1 MTVFPFWLR
10 TGKGIPDRKSFVF
23 ERSLDAADG
32 CALSPIFSSEEHEQP
47 PLLGRPMADS
57 GEGLPLTIRAL
68 GKQAGRLP
76 RPQLWWRGRR
86 WRWGRKASGNNS
98 KLSDFIWFS
107 PICIN
112 NSEKIQA
119 AVSFGEMSS
128 MEGYLDKKS
137 HGCFKAY
144 QARYFKLS
152 LQPGGRGE
160 WKLMYYKELG
170 EQQERGELLLKGS
183 TVSKLSDTILVLET
197 KAHESQNL
205 FHTNYTGGV
214 SMYYAY
220 TLSLLSIH
228 ESYSFVIISNLPP
241 LVHSDMRERK
251 GGRKGVNSDRKATN
265 SSSSP
270 NKKSEDYK
278 YENKQ
283 PAAQLL
289 KHQPSKLSLVSL
301 HRLIFLLLTAEESS
315 LESFREAFFFILP
328 YVTKVDSPFNAGILG
343 DHQVTPP
350 RWNNTHKEHTQT
362 QETCPL
368 WLNLKLQTVKSI
380 EYWIKNH
387 PEDANVKLKLQFSK
401 ALGENFPPA
410 QWSEK
415 GYDMAK
421 LVAGITKIKGMLK
434 ERINTAQ
441 KQAKIAYVESPYR
454 FRGRAKNY
462 KGNISQEVTPEILAQ
477 QLTLNSFSRMARISP
492 REIIFRDKEGILQ
505 DIIGSQEIINTHTV
519 LQSVVQSEEAVDKEA
534 ALSKMAA
541 AYSYFVRVAHH
552 CLKLKSYNCVFEIM
566 TGLGSLHLKRLKIR
580 DRLPEKDQKIV
591 DEIDKATNTAKNY
604 EAYRKLIESDKK
616 EGVPCIPFYTVQFYK
631 KVQYIEDSAKLAGG
645 FKQKI
650 DKKTSDLEEAMMS
663 SAKTPCKKQDDKKDV
678 DVKKQQQQQQVGV
691 VPSVSQNDT
700 FSDGKITSVVR
711 HPDSSNNDIEKTHHD
726 DPQSQTNEEEAKRPA
741 QQERK
746 SISSTDN
753 PGNTTTKT
761 AQSNITTG
769 SNKNKDG
776 GGGDDDDDDDAE
788 EAKKNTAE
796 EVEVAGGDGGTN
808 TTNNNNNN
816 GDGEEKDVDAASK
829 DDGTGKEKKGKKG
842 SNDNKNNDGEND
854 HKESSSPPPSESAAT
869 EQGVAVVESLR
880 STEQQDL
887 GKNII
892 SMSRPNIDNTP
903 IPTIAK
909 DDNDNDDGGG
919 PAVADES
926 KASGDLN
933 NTNADRAESS
943 IISTT
948 TTTTGMHINTKP
960 GAPGGEIVT
969 PMETPAVVV
978 NPSFKSNKDLY
989 PSLPASCVTP
999 NQTRTSLY
1007 TSHESSEAVDTA
1019 RMMIIS
1025 HADVKHIQVRFGYC
1039 MAMVNIIK
1047 NNLLEHVKT
1056 PYEIEKDEKVQENLK
1071 KSLMYGVMRDVKLQ
1085 EVSEIIQPQ
1094 VVTGYVKTRAMQRLR
1109 SIVTTS
1115 QNLAKNL
1122 NFTGRLS
1129 KFSRDEDGTK
1139 QQGG

>member
-1 MTVFPFWLR
+1 
-10 TGKGIPDRKSFVF
+10 
-23 ERSLDAADG
+23 
-32 CALSPIFSSEEHEQP
+32 
-47 PLLGRPMADS
+47 
-57 GEGLPLTIRAL
+57 
-68 GKQAGRLP
+68 
-76 RPQLWWRGRR
+76 
-86 WRWGRKASGNNS
+86 
-98 KLSDFIWFS
+98 
-107 PICIN
+107 
-112 NSEKIQA
+112 
-119 AVSFGEMSS
+119 

-197 KAHESQNL
+197 KDRDYELRAKSA
-205 FHTNYTGGV
+205 
-214 SMYYAY
+214 SAC
-220 TLSLLSIH
+220 SKWIKSIRDAIR
-228 ESYSFVIISNLPP
+228 YRPTKK
-241 LVHSDMRERK
+241 DKGKRERK

-328 YVTKVDSPFNAGILG
+328 YVTKTPRLMRVFLEIIKLPPPAGT
-343 DHQVTPP
+343 TP
-350 RWNNTHKEHTQT
+350 TKE
-362 QETCPL
+362 ETCPL

-492 REIIFRDKEGILQ
+492 REIIFRDKEGYLSEQ
-505 DIIGSQEIINTHTV
+505 DDQNKISQHFSTWVPSVVLGSAG
-519 LQSVVQSEEAVDKEA
+519 SVVQSEEAVDKEA

-663 SAKTPCKKQDDKKDV
+663 SAKSPCKKQDDKKDV

-776 GGGDDDDDDDAE
+776 GGGDDDDDDAE

-829 DDGTGKEKKGKKG
+829 NDGTGREKKGKKG

-1094 VVTGYVKTRAMQRLR
+1094 VVTGYVKTARAK
-1109 SIVTTS
+1109 

-1129 KFSRDEDGTK
+1129 REETQALVQKIAASETRTSVTRKSFG
-1139 QQGG
+1139 